1 MMEMDIL
8 EAMKARHSVR
18 TYTDRKIE
26 EDVEK
31 ELRKIIEECN
41 NKVSMNIQLCLDEPQ
56 AFDNFMAHY
65 GKFKNVNNYI
75 AIVAKKGKD
84 FEEKAGYY
92 GEKIVLKAAQLGLN
106 TCWVALTFSKSKTNC
121 KIEKGEK
128 LHCVIA
134 LGYGETPGITRKTK
148 SIEELCNVDGE
159 IPDWFKRGMEATQL
173 APTATNQQK
182 FLITLDGN
190 VVRAKALRGFYTKLD
205 LGIVKYHFEVGA
217 GINGWKWDKV

>member
-31 ELRKIIEECN
+31 ELIKIIEECN
-41 NKVSMNIQLCLDEPQ
+41 NKVGMNIQLCLDEPQ

-84 FEEKAGYY
+84 C
-92 GEKIVLKAAQLGLN
+92 I
-106 TCWVALTFSKSKTNC
+106 
-121 KIEKGEK
+121 KGSS
-128 LHCVIA
+128 A
-134 LGYGETPGITRKTK
+134 RT
-148 SIEELCNVDGE
+148 
-159 IPDWFKRGMEATQL
+159 
-173 APTATNQQK
+173 
-182 FLITLDGN
+182 
-190 VVRAKALRGFYTKLD
+190 
-205 LGIVKYHFEVGA
+205 
-217 GINGWKWDKV
+217 